1 MMSYVYDVLHQQ
13 WYVILLLVVAPACER
28 SGKGLGVIMN
38 GRLSGKI
45 AIITGA
51 TLGIGRTTA
60 QRFSA
65 EGAKLVL
72 VARRIKLDEELVSFL
87 AKTRPPLSLET

>member
-1 MMSYVYDVLHQQ
+1 MPRLDSGLSSCCL
-13 WYVILLLVVAPACER
+13 LLLVVDPALR
-28 SGKGLGVIMN
+28 RVWVKSLGVIMK
-38 GRLSGKI
+38 GRLNGKI

-60 QRFSA
+60 ERFSA

-87 AKTRPPLSLET
+87 AKTRPPLSLGT